1 MWDIDSI
8 PELLIPTL
16 ESHLV
21 AHSGPQVLQAEK
33 IGSRILFAVG
43 TSAIARL
50 HPTTIPSTSEGGVG
64 GQLTETD
71 WKGYIRS
78 LH

>member
-1 MWDIDSI
+1 M
-8 PELLIPTL
+8 
-16 ESHLV
+16 
-21 AHSGPQVLQAEK
+21 AHKCYRQKKNE
-33 IGSRILFAVG
+33 SRILFAVG
-43 TSAIARL
+43 TSTIARL

-64 GQLTETD
+64 GELTETD